1 MNKSVFALVN
11 SITNNEISDLS
22 QLKAFADNKINVT
35 QILNFDLGRVK
46 NIVGKREKADY
57 QHFLL
62 FPQCLQKGFFF
73 FRVVNTC
80 DCTVTS

>member
-1 MNKSVFALVN
+1 MSKSVFALVN

-46 NIVGKREKADY
+46 NIVGKRENADY

-62 FPQCLQKGFFF
+62 FPQCLQKVFFF
-73 FRVVNTC
+73 QGR
-80 DCTVTS
+80 